1 MASSADS
8 LGGSLLAW
16 VHSFEHVGKVE
27 HLGELN
33 DGKALW
39 AILQDVSP
47 DYFAGSLPEP
57 EIGAS
62 SEWTRKWQN
71 LKHLEKQLSMYYRDV
86 CNGQTDPAASTGP
99 DLQAVA
105 AGSSIPDL
113 EKLIMEIIRAAM
125 ASPES
130 NQRMGKRLLGL
141 GNEHAMAIA
150 YEIRSMQDAEGP
162 PDTAPGSRDESAYQ
176 SEQELPESR
185 PVSKKEN
192 GGLFGDPLLEREE
205 ELLQAQATI
214 EKLQA
219 NQLHAQR
226 QLHELRQ
233 DKESLQ
239 EAFDAYRSEI
249 NTKGRKPGGGE
260 DSYLKLQRQAE
271 SDRAYIDDLENQ
283 LQASRNAVEAAESQL
298 QRAKADHE
306 AGQTLR
312 DELQMLKTENDDLNQ
327 KVKAN
332 ENLKKKIQVLQ
343 EQDKVNAS
351 LREELRQASERLEDL
366 DRLKQMQSSLE
377 KEIIEKKGLIRNQEY
392 QINELTT
399 TRKHAEYDARVLAQK
414 LEAAR
419 DRQERDHEAIQEL
432 KTRLQEHSPDD
443 DMDIEPPE
451 QNSPTETSSS
461 TLNKPATRKP
471 DDESKPY
478 KDQLA
483 LLEKQL
489 EAADARLK
497 QASQR
502 YAALEEQTQ
511 TRLTTS
517 ADNDKNEQRLQDQQE
532 TIAELRKALEIT
544 TTNQP
549 PPRDILPPDIAALQ
563 RENRLMVSAWFDLS
577 GRLQLNGTSL
587 GRRKVEARSWIG
599 RQRAL
604 VGPGGGVVSP

>member
-1 MASSADS
+1 MSSSPADS
-8 LGGSLLAW
+8 LGDSLLAW

-33 DGKALW
+33 DGQTLW
-39 AILQDVSP
+39 SILQDVSP
-47 DYFAGSLPEP
+47 EYFAGTLPEP
-57 EIGAS
+57 DIGAS

-86 CNGQTDPAASTGP
+86 CNGQTDPSAGP

-150 YEIRSMQDAEGP
+150 YEIRNMQESEAPAESEGE
-162 PDTAPGSRDESAYQ
+162 GGRDESAYQ
-176 SEQELPESR
+176 SEQETVLHER
-185 PVSKKEN
+185 AGAQKEN
-192 GGLFGDPLLEREE
+192 EGLFGDPQLEREE

-219 NQLHAQR
+219 NQAHAQR
-226 QLHELRQ
+226 QLHQLRQ

-249 NTKGRKPGGGE
+249 NNKGRKPGGGE
-260 DSYLKLQRQAE
+260 DSYLKLQRQAD

-283 LQASRNAVEAAESQL
+283 LQSSRNAVEAAENHL
-298 QRAKADHE
+298 QRAKAENE
-306 AGQTLR
+306 AGQSLR
-312 DELQMLKTENDDLNQ
+312 DDLQMLRSENEDLNQ

-351 LREELRQASERLEDL
+351 LREELRLASERLEDL

-432 KTRLQEHSPDD
+432 KTRLQEHSPDE
-443 DMDIEPPE
+443 DIDLEPPE
-451 QNSPTETSSS
+451 PSRSPAEGDVVPKT
-461 TLNKPATRKP
+461 PAKK
-471 DDESKPY
+471 DDESKQY
-478 KDQLA
+478 RDQLA
-483 LLEKQL
+483 LYEKQL

-497 QASQR
+497 QASER
-502 YAALEEQTQ
+502 YAALEEQSQNSRTNLPDQ
-511 TRLTTS
+511 EK
-517 ADNDKNEQRLQDQQE
+517 DKAEQKLQDQQE

-544 TTNQP
+544 ANQP
-549 PPRDILPPDIAALQ
+549 PRETIPPDVAALQ
-563 RENRLMVSAWFDLS
+563 RENRLMASAWLDLS
-577 GRLQLNGTSL
+577 SRLQLNGTSL
-587 GRRKVEARSWIG
+587 GRRKQEPRSWIG
-599 RQRAL
+599 KQRGL
-604 VGPGGGVVSP
+604 VGPGGSGLR